1 MPVPIRN
8 LAGVTPLRTAV
19 LPALL
24 LFCLPTGLQA
34 QGVWSVML
42 TIQPFPSPY
51 YSDWQANPNIGS
63 LTVMNNTGAAGTVQ
77 IYFTITDQMN
87 RVVVSGTSD
96 PQTIDAGAIK
106 VYDSPYQVAGSATHD
121 ARIERIASRTGRL
134 PEGSYTACAA
144 AADESGFVLAQSCAD
159 FTIAYPA
166 APELLGPDDGAD
178 ITSTSPL
185 FQWTPVQVPVGYQ
198 LTYDLRIV
206 EVLPGQLPSEA
217 LRSNIPQYEDLDAMG
232 TVLRYPIG
240 ALPLEPGKT
249 YAWSV
254 QALDQNGYPASAN
267 DGRSEIR
274 TFKVSEP
281 ASTTPAEGTTTLTL
295 ESTSSANSSLTVGDE
310 VKGLQNICALSDS
323 APPAITLPVNLPGV
337 FGGGQ
342 GNGVLFQDTV
352 TLYRDPA
359 TTAWAIVTQKARLSY
374 LLYGQCGAGAGLLG
388 GLQWIAVRRTG
399 RLGDL
404 MDGVPITPSP
414 ASQLALRFGVAIFS
428 FTSTTT
434 SLPQSFARARDFL
447 DYHDI
452 DVKPGVNV
460 FAVVDLK
467 EHKLWPLFQA
477 LGYTDKYVD
486 LQGFLGLDA
495 SWSVGGSFAS
505 KDENEYGAGVSVQR
519 TLLWLRAAL
528 PEKKPLVFKNLFATS
543 QVGLEFT
550 VQDSTAYTYGATDSG
565 SAAGGS
571 VGSLDLILSANLAL
585 TTPSGVEWHGSIGVD
600 ATQEH
605 RALGAYAA
613 DTTSNKSLAEP
624 CWEKGAGNCFK
635 YVLKLGVDQW
645 QPLTKLPVHL
655 SDVELEGDINDGFL
669 KMLVERDPGLLD
681 WEIVGTAG
689 FGVGNQDDLG
699 KVILGIGRSADSV
712 EVVQAGATRP
722 RSNAISGPASPT
734 RPRSNAVSGPST
746 SATSDSTTV
755 HSNEPGAEPQA
766 PAPQGPA
773 ELPEPTRKLSGKLRW
788 GVRIELGNMSLQD
801 LIKLIVEH
809 S

>member
-1 MPVPIRN
+1 MVWRFRK
-8 LAGVTPLRTAV
+8 LARL
-19 LPALL
+19 LPALS
-24 LFCLPTGLQA
+24 LFYLPTGLRA
-34 QGVWSVML
+34 PGVWNVML

-63 LTVMNNTGAAGTVQ
+63 LTVMNNTGSAGTVQ

-96 PQTIDAGAIK
+96 PQTIAAGAIK

-159 FTIAYPA
+159 FSIAYPDP
-166 APELLGPDDGAD
+166 PELLGPDDGAD
-178 ITSTSPL
+178 LTDTSPL
-185 FQWTPVQVPVGYQ
+185 FQWTPVQVPAGYQ

-217 LRSNIPQYEDLDAMG
+217 LRSNIPVYEDLDAMG
-232 TVLRYPIG
+232 TVLRYPVE

-267 DGRSEIR
+267 EGRSEIR
-274 TFKVSEP
+274 TFEVSEP
-281 ASTTPAEGTTTLTL
+281 TVATTTEGATTLTL
-295 ESTSSANSSLTVGDE
+295 ESASSGGPNVSVA
-310 VKGLQNICALSDS
+310 KGLGNICILPDS
-323 APPAITLPVNLPGV
+323 VPHAITLPVDLPGV

-342 GNGVLFQDTV
+342 GNQVIFQDTV
-352 TLYRDPA
+352 TFYRAPA
-359 TTAWAIVTQKARLSY
+359 NGDWAIVTQQARLSY
-374 LLYGQCGAGAGLLG
+374 LLYGRCDPGTGPLG
-388 GLQWIAVRRTG
+388 GLRWIAVRRTG

-404 MDGVPITPSP
+404 MDGVPITPTP
-414 ASQLALRFGVAIFS
+414 ASQLALRFGVVIFS

-434 SLPQSFARARDFL
+434 QLPESFTRARDFL
-447 DYHDI
+447 DYDTI

-460 FAVVDLK
+460 FGVVDLK
-467 EHKLWPLFQA
+467 EHKLWQLFQA
-477 LGYTDKYVD
+477 LGYTDKYVE

-495 SWSVGGSFAS
+495 SWSVGGRFAHTP
-505 KDENEYGAGVSVQR
+505 KNEIAGEVSAQR

-528 PEKKPLVFKNLFATS
+528 PKKQPLVFKKLFATS

-550 VQDSTAYTYGATDSG
+550 VQDSTAYGISNEGTESR
-565 SAAGGS
+565 AA
-571 VGSLDLILSANLAL
+571 LDLILSANLTL

-605 RALGAYAA
+605 RALAAYAKDKA
-613 DTTSNKSLAEP
+613 TKSDSAKKETP
-624 CWEKGAGNCFK
+624 TVK
-635 YVLKLGVDQW
+635 YVLKLGVDKW

-655 SDVELEGDINDGFL
+655 NDVELEADLNGGFL
-669 KMLVERDPGLLD
+669 NMLAERSPGFLD
-681 WEIVGTAG
+681 WSVVGTAG

-699 KVILGIGRSADSV
+699 KIILGFGRSADSV
-712 EVVQAGATRP
+712 QAAATPAEIAAQPNSPPMGPAPRPSGSTRP
-722 RSNAISGPASPT
+722 PRRPKT
-734 RPRSNAVSGPST
+734 RRPPGEAP
-746 SATSDSTTV
+746 
-755 HSNEPGAEPQA
+755 EPPQA
-766 PAPQGPA
+766 AARDQAPRKSQPKPIEPAKK
-773 ELPEPTRKLSGKLRW
+773 TSGKLQW
-788 GVRIELGNMSLQD
+788 GVRIALGNMSLGD
-801 LIKLIVEH
+801 LIRLIAR
-809 S
+809 SRQ